1 LGVGQV
7 THDDRVIKLYNM
19 RARAMAPLAV
29 LVIGALFTWALLSY
43 FVWPSDTGDS
53 RPWGEHNPLT
63 FVASLVVLLALAAL
77 LLVVLYWLVTPLP
90 LLRLDESGIT
100 YHPYPLVFRTV
111 QWADVRSIWASTS
124 RLRIGEQLR
133 VNFRLRPTIAE
144 GGNEGTQVEFRISS
158 MALPVS
164 PEEILR
170 LIGQY
175 HHVLYFHHDQRRGL
189 RLRVVTATRARTR
202 RSSRRRHAHSRQR

>member
-1 LGVGQV
+1 M

-53 RPWGEHNPLT
+53 RPWGEHNALT
-63 FVASLVVLLALAAL
+63 LVASLVVLLALGAL
-77 LLVVLYWLVTPLP
+77 LLVILYWLVTPLP

-100 YHPYPLVFRTV
+100 YQPYPLVFRTV

-124 RLRIGEQLR
+124 KLRIGEQLR
-133 VNFRLRPTIAE
+133 VNFRLRPASAE
-144 GGNEGTQVEFRISS
+144 GGNERTQVEFRISS
-158 MALPVS
+158 VALPVS

-175 HHVLYFHHDQRRGL
+175 HHVLYFYRDQRRGL
-189 RLRVVTATRARTR
+189 RLRVVAKARTK
-202 RSSRRRHAHSRQR
+202 RRRGRRPVRSRQR